1 MKQIESEHPST
12 LYAIF
17 ANISMGFSKDWKKKK
32 KNKQNV
38 NRFKGPEF
46 WLLWVK
52 LNLLGVC
59 LVT

>member
-32 KNKQNV
+32 KQTKRKQV
-38 NRFKGPEF
+38 
-46 WLLWVK
+46 
-52 LNLLGVC
+52 
-59 LVT
+59 

>member
-1 MKQIESEHPST
+1 MKQIAFTHPSI

-17 ANISMGFSKDWKKKK
+17 ANISMGFPKTERKKTT
-32 KNKQNV
+32 NV